1 MFEMRETG
9 GYVVWVEFE
18 IHPEQM
24 ERFEALLRA
33 NAKSSL
39 ELEPGCRRFDVMVP
53 NDRKDQIILYEI
65 YDDEAAFTAH
75 LKTPHFLEFNTASAA
90 FVESRNVRPCTLVC
104 EGSNQTAPS
113 KG

>member
-1 MFEMRETG
+1 MTNPF
-9 GYVVWVEFE
+9 VVIVEFNLRSTD
-18 IHPEQM
+18 QM
-24 ERFEALLRA
+24 NDFRKLMDQ
-33 NAKSSL
+33 NAIASVKR
-39 ELEPGCRRFDVMVP
+39 EPGCRRFDVMVP

-75 LKTPHFLEFNTASAA
+75 LNTPHFLEFNTASAA

>member
-39 ELEPGCRRFDVMVP
+39 ELEPGCRRFDVLAP
-53 NDRKDQIILYEI
+53 LPTRSAISLYDI
-65 YDDEAAFTAH
+65 YNDEAAFQAH
-75 LKTPHFLEFNTASAA
+75 LASIHYVA
-90 FVESRNVRPCTLVC
+90 FVAA
-104 EGSNQTAPS
+104 TAPAVNN
-113 KG
+113 KVVRAFALKAN